1 MKIAKMGDY
10 VKVTE
15 YTRMDIENFIKYDL
29 PFCEH
34 FDEQSVYFYCG
45 NGMNAPIMG
54 ILLEMLIKE

>member
-15 YTRMDIENFIKYDL
+15 YTRTDIEKFIKYGL

-34 FDEQSVYFYCG
+34 FDELAVYFYCG
-45 NGMNAPIMG
+45 NGMNASIMSV
-54 ILLEMLIKE
+54 LLEMLIKE